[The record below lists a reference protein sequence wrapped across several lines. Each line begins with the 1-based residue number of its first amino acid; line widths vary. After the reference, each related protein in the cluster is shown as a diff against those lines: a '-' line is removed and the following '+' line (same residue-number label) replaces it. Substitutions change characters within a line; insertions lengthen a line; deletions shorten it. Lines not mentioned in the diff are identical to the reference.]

1 MTEPYSIVI
10 NRSAEKELKTVPS
23 GDLKRV
29 VDHIRGL
36 AQQPRSS
43 GCEKLSG
50 ESERY
55 RIRQGD
61 YRIVYSIDDTARRVE
76 IVKIGHRREVYR

>member
-1 MTEPYSIVI
+1 MTARYSVVI
-10 NRSAEKELKTVPS
+10 KRSAEKEPRAVPLS
-23 GDLKRV
+23 DLKRIINR
-29 VDHIRGL
+29 IRGL
-36 AQQPRSS
+36 AQQPRPS

-61 YRIVYSIDDTARRVE
+61 YRMV
-76 IVKIGHRREVYR
+76 